1 MNKDNNKIKQ
11 TLNYYEKKAD
21 ELIQR
26 YESANLSDVQ
36 NYILKFIKK
45 DDYILDIGF
54 GSGREIDFLIKRGFK
69 NIYGIDGCKEFVKR
83 ARERF
88 NSENFYHSIL
98 PEIKLKNLKF
108 DFVYSIAVWMHLP
121 SEIYEESIKNI
132 NKILNKNAKVLLS
145 YSLDDRDEKERYF
158 QKVDEKLL
166 NDIFEKFGMKKI
178 DELITVDSLNRQ
190 IKWKSVV
197 YGKYKT

>member
-1 MNKDNNKIKQ
+1 MISSNVKK
-11 TLNYYEKKAD
+11 TLEFYEKKAD

-26 YESANLSDVQ
+26 YESAKLTDVQ

-69 NIYGIDGCKEFVKR
+69 NIYGIDGCKEFVRR
-83 ARERF
+83 AKARF

-121 SEIYEESIKNI
+121 SEIYEESIRNI
-132 NKILNKNAKVLLS
+132 DKILNENAKVLLS
-145 YSLDDRDEKERYF
+145 YSLDERNEKERYF